1 MIDSAPKQ
9 SVKGAGKAPASS
21 AAPAS
26 PAAGGG
32 LKVGLLLPLSGAHAA
47 LGQALQNAAQMAVFD
62 DNGARLELLP
72 RDSGD
77 TPQQAAAA
85 LRDLQTRGVSLVVGP
100 LFAPQVAALKPLAS
114 KAGLPLLALS
124 NDKSQAAPGTYLLGF
139 APTAQVMRVSDFACT
154 QGSKAFVALL
164 PSGTYGDVVSQA
176 LQTSVQ
182 RCSGATLKLRR
193 YDGGGMQ
200 LASILQETAG
210 TRQLFDTLVLAEPA
224 SQFQGSALPTA
235 LDGRHIRL
243 IGTGLWDEDGV
254 GRTAPSLVGGWFAA
268 PSGGDRQRFNRNYL
282 SYYGAP
288 PPRLAALAYDAVALA
303 AVLQKR
309 NLKPEP
315 VNLANPVGYMGVD
328 GIFRLLPDGT
338 VERGLAVS
346 RITPTGRDIIDQAPA
361 NFSLRT
367 H

>member
-9 SVKGAGKAPASS
+9 SVKAGGQ
-21 AAPAS
+21 APAS
-26 PAAGGG
+26 PITTAQGKPQGGM
-32 LKVGLLLPLSGAHAA
+32 KVGLLLPLSGQHAA
-47 LGQALQNAAQMAVFD
+47 LGQALQNAAQMAIFD
-62 DNGARLELLP
+62 DNGARLSLLP

-85 LRDLQTRGVSLVVGP
+85 LQDLQARGVSLVVGP
-100 LFAPQVAALKPLAS
+100 LFATQVVAVKPIAAKS
-114 KAGLPLLALS
+114 GLPLLALS
-124 NDKSQAAPGTYLLGF
+124 NDMSQAASGTYLLGF
-139 APTAQVMRVSDFACT
+139 APPAQVMRVSDFACA

-164 PSGTYGDVVSQA
+164 PNGTYGDVVGKA

-182 RCSGATLKLRR
+182 RCSGASLKQRR
-193 YDGGGMQ
+193 YDGGGAPF
-200 LASILQETAG
+200 ASALQDIAG

-224 SQFQGSALPTA
+224 SQLQGAVLPTA
-235 LDGRHIRL
+235 LDGRHVRL
-243 IGTGLWDEDGV
+243 LGTGLWDEDGI

-268 PSGGDRQRFNRNYL
+268 PSGGDRQRFNRDYL
-282 SYYGAP
+282 AFYGAP

-303 AVLQKR
+303 AALQKR
-309 NLKPEP
+309 NLKPDLT
-315 VNLANPVGYMGVD
+315 NLTNPVGYMGVD

-346 RITPTGRDIIDQAPA
+346 RITGGGRDIINPAPA
-361 NFSLRT
+361 SFSSST